1 MSQRRGLLLAAA
13 AYAGWGLLSPGNKI
27 LLDYMSPFWL
37 QTLRAFGALFVVL
50 IIAGPAVARLPALL
64 GNKQLVLLSMA
75 GNLVSFGL
83 FISSLQYLDATYTT
97 LGFFTSPLWTAL
109 LARKT
114 LGEQMGKWFLP
125 AAAGLI
131 AGAWLTIGGGGQFSI
146 FGMLLAIGA
155 GASWA
160 VYSVQLRVHAPNVG
174 LTELMFVSTA
184 VSALGFGLLALIFES
199 PPALSTLP
207 AEAWTWTAIQIAI
220 PTLASLYLFNAAL
233 QRAPAGQVNMLV
245 GMELAATVFFAW
257 LLLGDTFST
266 IQMGGLILVMVS
278 VSGYLASRKANKV

>member
-1 MSQRRGLLLAAA
+1 VSQRNGLILAAA

-37 QTLRAFGALFVVL
+37 QTLRAFGALFVVM
-50 IIAGPAVARLPALL
+50 IIAGPVVKEFPSLL
-64 GNKQLVLLSMA
+64 ANKSLVLLSMA
-75 GNLVSFGL
+75 GNLISFGL
-83 FISSLQYLDATYTT
+83 FVSSLQYLDATYST

-131 AGAWLTIGGGGQFSI
+131 GGAWLTIGGGGQFSA
-146 FGMLLAIGA
+146 FGMLLAIGS

-174 LTELMFVSTA
+174 LTQLMFVSTA
-184 VSALGFGLLALIFES
+184 VSALGFGILALLFEA
-199 PPALSTLP
+199 PPVLTELP
-207 AEAWTWTAIQIAI
+207 ARAWIWTAIQIAI

-257 LLLGDTFST
+257 LLLGDTFSLT
-266 IQMGGLILVMVS
+266 QMGGLVLVMVS
-278 VSGYLASRKANKV
+278 VCGYLASRKAKSV